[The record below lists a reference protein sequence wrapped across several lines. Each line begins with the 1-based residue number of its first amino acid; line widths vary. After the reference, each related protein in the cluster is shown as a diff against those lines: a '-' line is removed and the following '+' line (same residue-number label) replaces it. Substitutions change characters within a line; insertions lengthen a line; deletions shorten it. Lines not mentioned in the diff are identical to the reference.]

1 MGMLVI
7 WLLLLLLLLLCKE
20 IDSAHSG
27 RFLWGDELCVP
38 ERVVHCFFLGGIF
51 CR

>member
-7 WLLLLLLLLLCKE
+7 WLLLLLLLCKE

-38 ERVVHCFFLGGIF
+38 EGVVHFLGGMLGIF
-51 CR
+51 CC

>member
-7 WLLLLLLLLLCKE
+7 WLLLLLLLLLLCKE

-27 RFLWGDELCVP
+27 RFLRGDELCVP
-38 ERVVHCFFLGGIF
+38 ERVVHCFFFLGY
-51 CR
+51 